1 MFGVSTANGNVLFWR
16 AAVWGHT
23 SVNFERR
30 LCCCVLKD
38 WIRFSVFGHTDRY
51 FLEIQKCTRFISHHP
66 FVLWIWLH
74 LGLFW
79 RNSCRKLTFYR
90 TQTYT
95 HSLFFCPGLVE
106 ADVRMGG
113 RDQSMCDR
121 AKQTPQ
127 GHHVH
132 KSITACD
139 IELIDWCDHV
149 ITNIWN

>member
-1 MFGVSTANGNVLFWR
+1 MYSFYFTSSIRSVDLATLGAVLEEFLQK
-16 AAVWGHT
+16 VDLLPHT
-23 SVNFERR
+23 N
-30 LCCCVLKD
+30 
-38 WIRFSVFGHTDRY
+38 IH
-51 FLEIQKCTRFISHHP
+51 
-66 FVLWIWLH
+66 
-74 LGLFW
+74 
-79 RNSCRKLTFYR
+79 
-90 TQTYT
+90 T

-139 IELIDWCDHV
+139 IELID
-149 ITNIWN
+149 